1 MTDTIDTQPAE
12 KEPAPGQPAVATRR
26 WGNLLV
32 WLVPAVA
39 ALIGLSLVVHAW
51 LSQGPE
57 IYVDFKTA
65 TGLEAGK
72 TRVKYKDLTV
82 GSVKS
87 LSLSDDGS
95 HVTVGIALIK
105 TELDF
110 TRADARFWVVRPRI
124 SLAGISGIDTLVS
137 GAYIAVD
144 TGKSEETKKHFQGM
158 EQAPNIISGT
168 PGRSFNLHAA
178 DLGSLDIGS
187 PIYYRR
193 IEVGHVA
200 SFGLEKDGRS
210 VHLQLFIDA
219 PYDKFVTTNTRFWNA
234 SGIDVSL
241 GADGLKL
248 KTESVAA
255 VLGGGLAFGAPEGP
269 GAAPP
274 APVAPDNTVFNLAKD
289 QPTALAPPDGPAL
302 PIVLRFDQSLRGLS
316 IGAPVEFSG
325 VNVGEV
331 VSMEL
336 DYDESQG
343 RFPTIVGLVVYPQK
357 LGRVLNKIEHRYTG
371 DLTQRSALF
380 LQTLVKK
387 GMRARAKSG
396 NLLTGQMYISFDAVR
411 NTPPVDFDIAARP
424 LQVPTISSGVDQIQ
438 EKVANIVAKIEKI
451 PLDDIGRNLDSTLRN
466 LDLTVKQVHDT
477 TLPGAN
483 QAIHT
488 LNSTLDQAD
497 KKVLPEATLTL
508 QQARETLGAAKGV
521 VAEDAPLQQNLNQTL
536 TELQRTAR
544 SLRTLTDLLGREP
557 EALIRGR
564 AKSELSTPPFKTPE
578 SKP

>member
-1 MTDTIDTQPAE
+1 MNDTVDKQ
-12 KEPAPGQPAVATRR
+12 PGQPAVATRR

-39 ALIGLSLVVHAW
+39 ALIGLSLVLHAW
-51 LSQGPE
+51 LAQGPE
-57 IYVDFKTA
+57 IYITFKTA
-65 TGLEAGK
+65 AGLEAGK

-95 HVTVGIALIK
+95 HVTVGVALIK
-105 TELDF
+105 TELNF
-110 TRADARFWVVRPRI
+110 IRADSRFWVVRPRI

-144 TGKSEETKKHFQGM
+144 TGKSEDTTKDFKGL

-168 PGRSFNLHAA
+168 PGRSFNLHAD

-200 SFGLEKDGRS
+200 SFALEPDGKS
-210 VHLQLFIDA
+210 VRLQLFVDA
-219 PYDKFVTTNTRFWNA
+219 PYDKFVTTDTRFWNA

-248 KTESVAA
+248 KTESIAA

-269 GAAPP
+269 GAGPA
-274 APVAPDNTVFNLAKD
+274 APVAPSNSVFKLAKD
-289 QPTALAPPDGPAL
+289 QPTALAPPDGEAL
-302 PIVLRFDQSLRGLS
+302 PIQLRFDQSLRGLS

-325 VNVGEV
+325 VNVGRV
-331 VSMEL
+331 ASMEL
-336 DYDESQG
+336 DYDDVRG
-343 RFPTIVGLVVYPQK
+343 RFPTIVGLEVYPQR
-357 LGRVLNKIEHRYTG
+357 LGRVLNKIQGKYSG
-371 DLTQRSALF
+371 DMTQRAALF
-380 LQTLVKK
+380 LETLVQK

-396 NLLTGQMYISFDAVR
+396 NLLTGQLYISFESVR
-411 NTPPVDFDIAARP
+411 NTPPVRFDLAARP
-424 LQVPTISSGVDQIQ
+424 LELPTVSSGVDQIQ
-438 EKVANIVAKIEKI
+438 EKVANIVAKVEKI
-451 PLDDIGRNLDSTLRN
+451 PLDDIGRKLDSTLGT
-466 LDLTVKQVHDT
+466 LDKTLKQVHNT
-477 TLPGAN
+477 TLPEAN
-483 QAIHT
+483 RALHS

-508 QQARETLGAAKGV
+508 QQARDTLGAAKSA
-521 VAEDAPLQQNLNQTL
+521 VAADAPLQQNLNQTL
-536 TELQRTAR
+536 IELQRSAR

-564 AKSELSTPPFKTPE
+564 AKSELSTPPFTTPE

>member
-1 MTDTIDTQPAE
+1 MNEAVN
-12 KEPAPGQPAVATRR
+12 KEPGQPEVAKRR

-32 WLVPAVA
+32 WIVPAVA
-39 ALIGLSLVVHAW
+39 ALIGVSLMVHTW

-57 IYVDFKTA
+57 INVTFKTA

-82 GSVKS
+82 GSVRS
-87 LSLSDDGS
+87 LKLSNDGS

-110 TRADARFWVVRPRI
+110 TRKDARFWVVRPRI

-144 TGKSEETKKHFQGM
+144 TGKSEDTAKNFQGM
-158 EQAPNIISGT
+158 EKAPNVISGT
-168 PGRSFNLHAA
+168 PGRSFNLHAD

-200 SFGLEKDGRS
+200 SFALEPDGKAVR
-210 VHLQLFIDA
+210 LQLFIDA
-219 PYDKFVTTNTRFWNA
+219 PYDRFVTTDTRFWNA

-241 GADGLKL
+241 GAEGLKL
-248 KTESVAA
+248 KTQSIAA

-269 GAAPP
+269 NAAVNV
-274 APVAPDNTVFNLAKD
+274 PVAPSEMLFKLARD
-289 QPTALAPPDGPAL
+289 QPTAMAPPDGPAL
-302 PIVLRFDQSLRGLS
+302 PIQLRFDQPLRGLS

-325 VNVGEV
+325 VNVGSV
-331 VSMEL
+331 TTMEL
-336 DYDESQG
+336 DYDDNKG
-343 RFPTIVGLVVYPQK
+343 RFPTIVGLIVYPER
-357 LGRVLNKIEHRYTG
+357 LGRVLKKINSKYTG
-371 DLTQRSALF
+371 DMNQRAALF
-380 LQTLVKK
+380 LQSLVEK
-387 GMRARAKSG
+387 GMRARAKSA
-396 NLLTGQMYISFDAVR
+396 NLITGQMYISFDAVR
-411 NTPPVDFDIAARP
+411 DTPRVAFDPSLRP
-424 LQVPTISSGVDQIQ
+424 LEVPTVGSGVDQIQ
-438 EKVANIVAKIEKI
+438 EKVANIVAKVEKI
-451 PLDDIGRNLDSTLRN
+451 PLDDIGRNLDSTLSN
-466 LDLTVKQVHDT
+466 LDKTIKQVRTT
-477 TLPGAN
+477 TLPQVDA
-483 QAIHT
+483 T
-488 LNSTLDQAD
+488 LRSVHSAADQVDA
-497 KKVLPEATLTL
+497 KVLPEATQAM
-508 QQARETLGAAKGV
+508 QQARETLGAAKSV

-536 TELQRTAR
+536 QELQRTAR

-564 AKSELSTPPFKTPE
+564 AKTETSTPPFKTPE